1 MLCINTL
8 ADQIIYLNHPESKM
22 VSIFVKLFMIW
33 RKIVNDK
40 IVDSISK
47 VCQPAEKK
55 KMPLSLLEST
65 KDLLND
71 TLNNY
76 HRIC

>member
-1 MLCINTL
+1 
-8 ADQIIYLNHPESKM
+8 M

-55 KMPLSLLEST
+55 NAT
-65 KDLLND
+65 QFAGIN
-71 TLNNY
+71 
-76 HRIC
+76 